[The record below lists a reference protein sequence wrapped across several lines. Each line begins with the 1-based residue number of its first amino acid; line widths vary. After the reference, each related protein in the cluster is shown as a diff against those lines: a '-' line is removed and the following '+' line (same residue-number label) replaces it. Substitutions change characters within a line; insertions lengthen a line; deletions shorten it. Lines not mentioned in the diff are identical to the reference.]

1 MIESAFTFRFTNST
15 PPGDFSRLAMF
26 DAMPTLMIVTL

>member
-1 MIESAFTFRFTNST
+1 MIDSALTFCFTNST
-15 PPGDFSRLAMF
+15 PPGDFSRFAMF